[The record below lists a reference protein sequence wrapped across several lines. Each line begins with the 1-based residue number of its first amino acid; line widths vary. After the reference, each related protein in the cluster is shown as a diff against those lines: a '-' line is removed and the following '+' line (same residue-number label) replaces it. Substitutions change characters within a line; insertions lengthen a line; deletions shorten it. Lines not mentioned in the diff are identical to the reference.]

1 MKINNK
7 DVRRSYDMI
16 PGNVKKLI
24 KEKCDSMGK
33 SEVALRSGY
42 SITTITKYGAIISAH
57 DGITI
62 RFKDAKLST
71 CDVPDSYAKYYQSWK
86 DGKMTAYD
94 IAAISGN
101 TYCSVW
107 RYIHVLIN
115 DDIEKESQMK
125 NFEANK
131 KARNVV
137 ATTANIDNCDA
148 ESKEKIANKM
158 LELRNQQGYC
168 NAEIARALGIAAY
181 KVRELIGPSPRE
193 LTLIAQ
199 RANLENCTQ
208 RSLAARKIKKEQ
220 EQIKAQQKMQEETS
234 AKKEPVMMEYPRKL
248 DIVQG
253 KAVPSLL
260 EVMHAL
266 TECQN
271 LLLRMMTATEEGK
284 AVG

>member
-7 DVRRSYDMI
+7 DVQRSYDMI
-16 PGNVKKLI
+16 PSNVKKLI
-24 KEKCDSMGK
+24 KEKSASMGK
-33 SEVALRSGY
+33 SEVALKSGY

-62 RFKDAKLST
+62 RFKDAKLSA
-71 CDVPDSYAKYYQSWK
+71 CDLPDSYAKYYQWWK
-86 DGKMTAYD
+86 DGKVTAYD

-107 RYIHVLIN
+107 RYMHVLIN

-131 KARNVV
+131 NAQNVV
-137 ATTANIDNCDA
+137 TTMANIDNCDA
-148 ESKEKIANKM
+148 EFKEKIANKM

-168 NAEIARALGIAAY
+168 NAEIARALGVAAY
-181 KVRELIGPSPRE
+181 KVKELIGPAPRE
-193 LTLIAQ
+193 LVLIAQ
-199 RANLENCTQ
+199 RGNLTNCRERQLAVQ
-208 RSLAARKIKKEQ
+208 RIQAEQ
-220 EQIKAQQKMQEETS
+220 AKAQQEMQEETS
-234 AKKEPVMMEYPRKL
+234 VEKEQVMMEYPRKL

-260 EVMHAL
+260 EVMRAL

-284 AVG
+284 AVS

>member
-7 DVRRSYDMI
+7 DVQRSYDMI

-24 KEKCDSMGK
+24 KEKSGSMGK
-33 SEVALRSGY
+33 SEIALRSGY

-62 RFKDAKLST
+62 RFKDAKLSA
-71 CDVPDSYAKYYQSWK
+71 CDVPDSYAKYYQWWK
-86 DGKMTAYD
+86 DGKVTAYD
-94 IAAISGN
+94 IADVSGN

-131 KARNVV
+131 NAQNVV
-137 ATTANIDNCDA
+137 TTTANIDNCDA
-148 ESKEKIANKM
+148 EFKEKIANKM

-168 NAEIARALGIAAY
+168 NAEIARAFGVAAY

-220 EQIKAQQKMQEETS
+220 EQIKVQQKMQEETS
-234 AKKEPVMMEYPRKL
+234 AKKEPVVMEYPRTL

-253 KAVPSLL
+253 KSTPTLL
-260 EVMHAL
+260 EVMRTL

-271 LLLRMMTATEEGK
+271 LLLHMMTAADEAK
-284 AVG
+284 SVS

>member
-7 DVRRSYDMI
+7 DVQRSYDMI
-16 PGNVKKLI
+16 PSDVKKLI
-24 KEKCDSMGK
+24 KSGSMGK
-33 SEVALRSGY
+33 SEVALKSGH

-57 DGITI
+57 DGIII
-62 RFKDAKLST
+62 RFKDAKLSA
-71 CDVPDSYAKYYQSWK
+71 CDLPDNYAKYYQWWK
-86 DGKMTAYD
+86 DGKVTAYN
-94 IAAISGN
+94 IADISGN

-131 KARNVV
+131 NARNIVT
-137 ATTANIDNCDA
+137 TTANIDNCDA
-148 ESKEKIANKM
+148 EFKEKIANKM

-168 NAEIARALGIAAY
+168 NAEIARALGVAAY

-220 EQIKAQQKMQEETS
+220 EQIKAQQEMQEETS
-234 AKKEPVMMEYPRKL
+234 VRKEQVMMEYPRKL
-248 DIVQG
+248 DIGQG

-260 EVMHAL
+260 EVMRIL

-271 LLLRMMTATEEGK
+271 LLLRMMTATEEVKTAG
-284 AVG
+284 